1 MLPRAQKGDKF
12 PRPFV
17 QRRLLFSD
25 EKKGSKFTR
34 LFLLKTLRMT
44 NSHRFKIFPRIL
56 PFPLH
61 SVHRLPNFPSFFFII
76 SFSLFI
82 FIDSRSQS
90 NARYQDR
97 QCATMRQPATFTVPL
112 FWLKRGDLPKYRVLS
127 RLGRIVSDT
136 RPGHAAT
143 VYFPG
148 QVGVKNEAAKPIR
161 VLLSSPLPLPPWS
174 LADDNAR
181 NWRRAIAAK
190 LDELGRLTFHQIFFS
205 FFLFLSFFLP
215 FFLLILALALLGM
228 YCSEVEAEGS

>member
-56 PFPLH
+56 PFPLY

-112 FWLKRGDLPKYRVLS
+112 FWLKRVTCQNIGYCRGWDALWVT
-127 RLGRIVSDT
+127 LGRAT
-136 RPGHAAT
+136 RRRFIFLARSAWKMKRRNQFAC
-143 VYFPG
+143 Y
-148 QVGVKNEAAKPIR
+148 
-161 VLLSSPLPLPPWS
+161 S
-174 LADDNAR
+174 LR
-181 NWRRAIAAK
+181 
-190 LDELGRLTFHQIFFS
+190 
-205 FFLFLSFFLP
+205 LFLS
-215 FFLLILALALLGM
+215 LL
-228 YCSEVEAEGS
+228 EAWLMTMRETGDEPSLRN